1 MTRRFAHLTNNIV
14 DNTIVADDAFINSL
28 SNSSEWVEYWKDAK
42 GEAEKRYNPAALGL
56 VFDSVNNAFL
66 LPQPFPSWVQND
78 KFFWEAPIK
87 KPDDTETHF
96 YYWNEEDKQWV
107 MAEIPPEEED

>member
-1 MTRRFAHLTNNIV
+1 MRYFAKIENGVVLE
-14 DNTIVADDAFINSL
+14 TIVAEQSFVDSI
-28 SNSSEWVEYWKDAK
+28 EGTWVEYFRDAK
-42 GEAEKRYNPAALGL
+42 GEPEKKYNPAKKNSTTY
-56 VFDSVNNAFL
+56 DYVNEAFIE
-66 LPQPFPSWVQND
+66 PQTFPSWSLND
-78 KFFWEAPIK
+78 KFKWEAPIK